1 MYVVRMARGAVPHM
15 ITRGG
20 GSILNITAIS
30 AIQPIP
36 TFGLSVATWGGVI
49 GIWPRHKL
57 VDGTETTQPEFS
69 FWFQDVGWAVENY
82 GTDPEIDVDNAPQ
95 DAGAGR
101 DRQLETALEVA
112 LQKISAGGVSRP
124 DFGARPRLAPAP
136 LPKRR

>member
-1 MYVVRMARGAVPHM
+1 
-15 ITRGG
+15 
-20 GSILNITAIS
+20 
-30 AIQPIP
+30 
-36 TFGLSVATWGGVI
+36 VI

-95 DAGAGR
+95 DTAAGR

-112 LQKISAGGVSRP
+112 LQKAAGAPPRP
-124 DFGARPRLAPAP
+124 DFGARPRLGRQP
-136 LPKRR
+136 LPPRR